1 MGQGYLF
8 KYLCLDFLPL
18 GPYFNWFWIS
28 FWRPSFFA
36 CHPPPPLLLLKNPG
50 ESGDCV

>member
-18 GPYFNWFWIS
+18 GPYFNWPWIS
-28 FWRPSFFA
+28 FWRPSLPVT
-36 CHPPPPLLLLKNPG
+36 PPPPSSEKTW
-50 ESGDCV
+50 